1 MRTVM
6 ARPALQLVVSV
17 HDLRSG
23 TTVEHIFSRFPVRV
37 GRGADSDLRIDAV
50 GVSRRHA
57 VFRHKTGS
65 PVRYVDLHSTNG
77 SFVDGRRVEPAKP
90 VSLRDSNVIAIGPCQ
105 LTFYVR
111 RAGPGDDLTN
121 TLVQNPPGPPPISLG
136 GDVLVVGN
144 ALGIVRS
151 RYSTADL
158 WAHALE
164 VMEVL
169 AEMIV
174 LYRRPSSGTSSPL
187 RASSAPDEV
196 VAYLAAPEDRRR
208 RLHELRHVL
217 TDLCQPTTTSP
228 PGARS

>member
-1 MRTVM
+1 MGFVM
-6 ARPALQLVVSV
+6 ARPALQIVVSV
-17 HDLRSG
+17 HDPRSG

-50 GVSRRHA
+50 GVSRRHG

-65 PVRYVDLHSTNG
+65 PVRYIDLHSTNG
-77 SFVDGRRVEPAKP
+77 SFVEGRRVEPAKSVP
-90 VSLRDSNVIAIGPCQ
+90 LRDSNVIAIGPCQ
-105 LTFYVR
+105 LTFHVR
-111 RAGPGDDLTN
+111 KAAPGDDRADPLA
-121 TLVQNPPGPPPISLG
+121 QNSPGPPPISLG
-136 GDVLVVGN
+136 GDVLVVGH

-169 AEMIV
+169 AELIV
-174 LYRRPSSGTSSPL
+174 LYRRPSSGTASPL
-187 RASSAPDEV
+187 RASTASDEI

-208 RLHELRHVL
+208 RLRELRHVL
-217 TDLCQPTTTSP
+217 TDLFQPTTSP